1 MQTKPPF
8 NPKVSDKQVT
18 ISILVKSIFY
28 TALSLLV
35 LISCNK
41 ETDSPPEEN
50 VPVILLTSVDSIP
63 SEGADVEFEIQSLG
77 DGLVFSDYG
86 LVWGV
91 DSFPGY
97 NDFRESMG
105 DDPVNGNFIR
115 RISNCIDNSVHY
127 FVRAYLRA
135 DNGNITY
142 SNSLGFTGVG
152 CRAPEIL
159 SFTPDSVDAGAEI
172 TIMVENLNSNPL
184 KNTVL
189 LGTMI
194 VEIIS
199 TESDR
204 LVFEAPS
211 ATFTIREKISVKT
224 GSMTV
229 MSDDEL
235 IVHMPWTIEASF
247 PYDLYTTPRT
257 AVINNI
263 AYIFTY
269 ANDVPGHNILR
280 AYNPITNIWT
290 ARTDFPGEFRW
301 NHTSFTINNKAY
313 FGLGWDYTV
322 DPNIYYK
329 DFYEYNPETDT
340 WKRIADFPGT
350 ARLDCIGFASN
361 GKGYVAGGS
370 AVYTGEN
377 TQKLWEY
384 DPETDQWTQKNALN
398 VTLDYSVNAGG
409 TDYVANHQGTV
420 YLYNEAGDTFN
431 QITSRNSVNRMLQGF
446 SLNNAI
452 YFFEENTGHT
462 LWKYNLGTNQWAQ
475 SNLSY
480 PFQHVGDAVVFSIG
494 NTGYCLS
501 RLDDAHLYSYRTDSF

>member
-1 MQTKPPF
+1 M
-8 NPKVSDKQVT
+8 
-18 ISILVKSIFY
+18 VKIIFF
-28 TALSLLV
+28 TALSFLV

-50 VPVILLTSVDSIP
+50 IPVLLLTSVDSIP

-77 DGLVFSDYG
+77 EGLVFSDYG

-91 DSFPGY
+91 DSLPGY
-97 NDFRESMG
+97 NDFRESLG
-105 DDPVNGNFIR
+105 DDPEIGNFIT

-127 FVRAYLRA
+127 YIRAFLRG
-135 DNGNITY
+135 DNGKITY
-142 SNSLGFTGVG
+142 SNTLDFTGMG

-159 SFTPDSVDAGAEI
+159 SFTPDSVDAGAQI
-172 TIMVENLNSNPL
+172 TINVENVNSNPL
-184 KNTVL
+184 KNWVI

-204 LVFEAPS
+204 LIIEAPS
-211 ATFTIREKISVKT
+211 ATFTIKEKISVKT
-224 GSMTV
+224 GSMTG

-235 IVHMPWTIEASF
+235 IVQMPWTIEAGF
-247 PYDLYTTPRT
+247 PYGNYTTPRA

-263 AYIFTY
+263 AYICTY
-269 ANDVPGHNILR
+269 ANEVPGHNILR
-280 AYNPITNIWT
+280 AYNPVTNTWT
-290 ARTDFPGEFRW
+290 ARNDYPGGFRW
-301 NHTSFTINNKAY
+301 NHTSFIINNKAY

-322 DPNIYYK
+322 YPNIYYG
-329 DFYEYNPETDT
+329 DFYEYNPETDA
-340 WKRIADFPGT
+340 WNRIADFPGT

-370 AVYTGEN
+370 SVYTGEKIN
-377 TQKLWEY
+377 ELWEY
-384 DPETDQWTQKNALN
+384 DPTFDKWTQKNEPD
-398 VTLDYSVNAGG
+398 VTLDYTVNAGG
-409 TDYVANHQGTV
+409 TDYVANNQGTV
-420 YLYNEAGDTFN
+420 YLYNTSGDSFD
-431 QITSRNSVNRMLQGF
+431 QITSRNSSNRILQGF

-462 LWKYNLGTNQWAQ
+462 MWKYNLGTNQWAQ

-480 PFQHVGDAVVFSIG
+480 PFQHLGDAVVFSIG